1 MLPFSHD
8 EVVHGK
14 HSLLGKMPGDRWQRF
29 ANLRACYALMWAH
42 PGKKL
47 LFMGC
52 EIAEIREWNYQGE
65 LDWGLLNDHAHAG
78 VQRLVGD
85 LNRLYRAHKC
95 LHRRDAEASGFQWI
109 VGDDSASSVFA
120 FVRHGNE
127 DDSTVLVVANL
138 TPAPHHGYRIGVPRG
153 GHWSEI
159 LNSDA
164 DIYGGSNMG
173 NGGGVHAASNPAHGF
188 AQSLDLT
195 LPPLSVI
202 FLRND
207 R

>member
-1 MLPFSHD
+1 M
-8 EVVHGK
+8 
-14 HSLLGKMPGDRWQRF
+14 
-29 ANLRACYALMWAH
+29 
-42 PGKKL
+42 
-47 LFMGC
+47 
-52 EIAEIREWNYQGE
+52 
-65 LDWGLLNDHAHAG
+65 
-78 VQRLVGD
+78 
-85 LNRLYRAHKC
+85 HKA
-95 LHRRDAEASGFQWI
+95 LHRRDADSSGFQWI

-127 DDSTVLVVANL
+127 DDADVLVVANL
-138 TPAPHHGYRIGVPRG
+138 TPTPHRGYRIGVPRG
-153 GHWSEI
+153 GRWSEI

-173 NGGGVHAASNPAHGF
+173 NGGGVDATPNAAHGF

-195 LPPLSVI
+195 LPPLGVI